1 MFKMTNIC
9 PPSRARVAHSAEVD
23 WKHNSIISKPRHN
36 FQIRNKIE
44 IFALLLLRRQRPR
57 GHFRLGKSGGTG
69 AVPVGWLASRG
80 ATSQFNHREEFVFD
94 ISSIRYQ
101 LGSLPGWDRAAGSH
115 PRLGGPVSSPLS
127 YTSKKCENVAGQD
140 WSSHHT
146 SHSYCLSCKNETLS
160 PLARLVLVTIPY
172 GWD

>member
-1 MFKMTNIC
+1 M
-9 PPSRARVAHSAEVD
+9 
-23 WKHNSIISKPRHN
+23 
-36 FQIRNKIE
+36 
-44 IFALLLLRRQRPR
+44 
-57 GHFRLGKSGGTG
+57 
-69 AVPVGWLASRG
+69 PVGWLASRG

-146 SHSYCLSCKNETLS
+146 SHSYCLSCKRNTFTPRQTCPCYNSLWLGLRTWRQGEVIPSHSHAVCVQIVGRCQLGLLIPPSSSSLHGTRTL
-160 PLARLVLVTIPY
+160 LNTLLVVTSY
-172 GWD
+172 KMLRRV